1 MNKNDKLEKAIK
13 EVESLICY
21 TSQYNC
27 DPNSIPYRLQDVL
40 NFLLSLKSEK
50 YDKK

>member
-1 MNKNDKLEKAIK
+1 MNENEKLEKIIK

-27 DPNSIPYRLQDVL
+27 DPSSIPYRLQDVL
-40 NFLLSLKSEK
+40 NFLFSIKSNK
-50 YDKK
+50 